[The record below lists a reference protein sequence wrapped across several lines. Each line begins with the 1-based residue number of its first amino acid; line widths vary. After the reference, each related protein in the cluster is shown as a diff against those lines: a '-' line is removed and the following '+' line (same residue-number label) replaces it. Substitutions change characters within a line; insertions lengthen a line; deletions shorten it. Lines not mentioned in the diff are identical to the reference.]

1 MLSFLNMEQE
11 MELYKFVRND
21 LSVEMGMH
29 IDVEEDKIVT
39 GMTGNDKIEEAFIVR
54 FFPEDAN
61 VEWVEDK
68 IASKVHKFLYD
79 NDIKNVQRSI
89 VLMRDVWLGRVRYGI
104 VYTAGDL

>member
-89 VLMRDVWLGRVRYGI
+89 VIMRDVWLGRVRYGI